1 MSPAPTDASRRWGLP
16 DAAGGFVSAVLLSGI
31 VGSMILVLGGWD
43 TTDDAPI
50 WAVALLGLP
59 LWAGFGGG
67 VLVASY
73 LRGVRSLRVD
83 FGLAVEARDVPI
95 GLVLG
100 IAAQYFVNFAVSWPV
115 LKLTGSSFDDYEKPA
130 RDLAL
135 KAKES
140 SWWGVVLFILV
151 VAVAAPFFE
160 ELFYRGLVQRSLLR
174 HVAPVVAVVLT
185 ATLFGLAHFQ
195 LLQLPA
201 LVVFGL
207 FVGWLAH
214 RSGRLGLSIFT
225 HVGFNA
231 TTVVVL
237 LLDKAR
243 A

>member
-1 MSPAPTDASRRWGLP
+1 VRPAPTDASRRWGLP
-16 DAAGGFVSAVLLSGI
+16 DAAAGFIAAILLSGI
-31 VGSMILVLGGWD
+31 VGSIVLVLGGWD
-43 TTDDAPI
+43 TTDDAPM
-50 WAVALLGLP
+50 WAIALLQLP

-73 LRGVRSLRVD
+73 RRGARSLRED

-115 LKLTGSSFDDYEKPA
+115 IKLTGSSFDDYEQPA

-151 VAVAAPFFE
+151 VAIAAPFFE
-160 ELFYRGLVQRSLLR
+160 ELFYRGLVQRSFLR
-174 HVAPVVAVVLT
+174 HVAPVVAIVLT
-185 ATLFGLAHFQ
+185 ATLFGLSHFE

-207 FVGWLAH
+207 LVGWLAH